1 METIEHFSNFL
12 MKIGVPNFL
21 TIGIA
26 AIVIWLLISGV
37 KKGLKRRKENRE
49 SEDDENDNDG

>member
-1 METIEHFSNFL
+1 

-26 AIVIWLLISGV
+26 AIVICLLISGV